1 MRKLPTQERAQRTI
15 DMIFEATAQ
24 IVESEGE
31 AGLSTNKVARKAGF
45 SVGTLYQYFPT
56 KEAILASMIGV
67 ERRRVMDEIL
77 ARLRQAVQERADPK
91 QVLREH
97 IRALVLAFGAGT
109 GLKRAMIRLAWR
121 MDRHEQVTQALR
133 ESAEH
138 IAVALSQL
146 QDPSLRPPTPAM
158 IFVVTRAVMGTIR
171 SAALEESPLLDT
183 PAFEDELVRLA
194 WGLIS
199 ANPSAAP

>member
-56 KEAILASMIGV
+56 KEAILVSMIGV
-67 ERRRVMDEIL
+67 ERRRVMDEIQ
-77 ARLRQAVQERADPK
+77 ARLRQAVQERAAPQ